1 MIAAAT
7 LGLALLAA
15 TTARTQSLSVN
26 GVRFWSLGDITRV
39 AIEIDGPFHFR
50 TDRAESPPRIFFDI
64 ANARPAMV
72 RKGIYTISVGDRL
85 IRQIRVAENQPGVTR
100 IVLDLEGPFDYS
112 TSELVN
118 PTRLMVEV
126 RGQRA
131 QEAHLPVSPGGRAS
145 NPPPR
150 EPINAPEKVF
160 VPPKPHAPDQAP
172 APIVPPKIDV
182 PPGRVLAG
190 VRQPIATPRM
200 PGPPAG
206 PASDPPS
213 AKPVAAGSLAAPAPL
228 TSATA
233 PPIPKDAVPMPAK
246 RTAAGDRSM
255 TRVLGLK
262 IQRVVLDPGHGGHDH
277 GTTGPKGLDEKDL
290 VLDIAKRLGALIES
304 KMGAEVIYTRTDDT
318 FVPLESRTELA
329 NEVHADLFLSIHAN
343 SSPLPS
349 ASGVETYYLNFATS
363 KADLEVAAR
372 ENASSQKSVY
382 ELKELLNKIALKD
395 KADESRE
402 FAARVQASLFS
413 FYARNNPKLR
423 NRGVKR
429 APFVVLI
436 GASMPSVLAEIGFV
450 SNAREEALLNKADH
464 RQKIAEALY
473 KGITQYAGTLSHFQ
487 VAQRHE

>member
-1 MIAAAT
+1 MTAAAA
-7 LGLALLAA
+7 LGLALLAGV
-15 TTARTQSLSVN
+15 TARAQSLSVN
-26 GVRFWSLGDITRV
+26 GVRFWSLGEITRV
-39 AIEIDGPFHFR
+39 AIEMDGAFHFR
-50 TDRAESPPRIFFDI
+50 ADRTTNPDRIFFDI
-64 ANARPAMV
+64 PDARPAMV
-72 RKGIYTISVGDRL
+72 RRGVYTVAVGDRL
-85 IRQIRVAENQPGVTR
+85 IRQIRVAENQRGVTR
-100 IVLDLEGPFDYS
+100 IVLDLEGPFEYS

-118 PTRLMVEV
+118 PNRLMVEV
-126 RGQRA
+126 RSQHA
-131 QEAHLPVSPGGRAS
+131 PETSAPVSQGREDSA
-145 NPPPR
+145 PPP
-150 EPINAPEKVF
+150 EPVKTVAKVF
-160 VPPKPHAPDQAP
+160 VPPKPQPSVSQAP
-172 APIVPPKIDV
+172 ATLAPPTVDL
-182 PPGRVLAG
+182 PPGRAMTG
-190 VRQPIATPRM
+190 VRMPIATPRM
-200 PGPPAG
+200 PGPPATPASNAPAVKPAGG
-206 PASDPPS
+206 PA
-213 AKPVAAGSLAAPAPL
+213 AAASAPL

-233 PPIPKDAVPMPAK
+233 APIPKDAVPMPAK

-343 SSPLPS
+343 SSPLS
-349 ASGVETYYLNFATS
+349 SISGVETYYLNFATS
-363 KADLEVAAR
+363 KADIEVAAR

-402 FAARVQASLFS
+402 FATRVQSSLFS
-413 FYARNNPKLR
+413 LYARNNPKLR
-423 NRGVKR
+423 NRGVKK

-450 SNAREEALLNKADH
+450 SNAREEALLNRGDH

-487 VAQRHE
+487 VAKRNE